1 MADITYYA
9 TDVTYS
15 FESSIWK
22 NEVEQAEAEFSR
34 WLNGLTTIDNSTA
47 LQEQVY
53 LKEIRQLKW
62 FRAYQ
67 AATALKVYNRN
78 HGIE

>member
-1 MADITYYA
+1 MANITYYA
-9 TDVTYS
+9 TNVTYS
-15 FESSIWK
+15 FESSLWK
-22 NEVEQAEAEFSR
+22 KDIEQAEAEFSQ
-34 WLNGLTTIDNSTA
+34 WLNGLTKINNSIA
-47 LQEQVY
+47 LQEQTY